1 MTVGGGGQVLPAL
14 REHDLRPGA
23 QGLQGHSGHPLR
35 DTHTHTHTHTL
46 RPFYQCSAVDGP
58 GSNLGPLCY
67 LEDKAF
73 NDYKQIKLLLTV

>member
-1 MTVGGGGQVLPAL
+1 MVVRSCLHYENMTYVQVHKAYKDILDIL
-14 REHDLRPGA
+14 
-23 QGLQGHSGHPLR
+23 SG
-35 DTHTHTHTHTL
+35 THTHTHTHTL